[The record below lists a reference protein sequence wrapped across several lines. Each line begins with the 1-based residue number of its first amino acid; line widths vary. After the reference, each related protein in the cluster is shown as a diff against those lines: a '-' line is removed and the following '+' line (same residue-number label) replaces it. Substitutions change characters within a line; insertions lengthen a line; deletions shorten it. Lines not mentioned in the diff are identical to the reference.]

1 MTSGQPSPNARSR
14 DTPPLGAN
22 SRSRDTQPPAPDS
35 RSRDTQPPAPDSRS
49 RDTQPLRVGH
59 KIIVPGSR
67 LEELPARLE
76 GAGWDMVE
84 IDVLSH
90 GDRLVI
96 AHDPSDLEQAVLID
110 FDDALAALGELLP
123 MHVGLNI
130 DIKTTGYEARV
141 ADAIGATGL
150 ADRILI
156 STMELDSLLMLRR
169 IAPQLRLGLSVP
181 KARRNYLANPLTRP
195 AAYAMLEYLRRT
207 LPRKL
212 EPTLADGTVDAVM
225 AHWGVVTPRLSE
237 VVRRHGRELYVWT
250 VDDHRRLPLLTRLG
264 VTGVITNDRLLFARA
279 GLEPT
284 R

>member
-1 MTSGQPSPNARSR
+1 MSSGQPNPNTR
-14 DTPPLGAN
+14 P
-22 SRSRDTQPPAPDS
+22 
-35 RSRDTQPPAPDSRS
+35 

-76 GAGWDMVE
+76 GASWDMVE

-96 AHDPSDLEQAVLID
+96 AHDPKDLEQAVLID
-110 FDDALAALGELLP
+110 FADALAALGTQLP
-123 MHVGLNI
+123 EHVGLNV

-141 ADAIGATGL
+141 ADAITAAGL

-181 KARRNYLANPLTRP
+181 KARHNYLAHPLTRP

-207 LPRKL
+207 LPGKL
-212 EPTLADGTVDAVM
+212 EPTLAAGTVDAVM

-237 VVRRHGRELYVWT
+237 VVRHHGRELYVWT

-264 VTGVITNDRLLFARA
+264 VTGVITNDHLLFARA

>member
-1 MTSGQPSPNARSR
+1 MTSGQPTPNARSH
-14 DTPPLGAN
+14 DA
-22 SRSRDTQPPAPDS
+22 
-35 RSRDTQPPAPDSRS
+35 
-49 RDTQPLRVGH
+49 QPLRVGH

-84 IDVLSH
+84 IDVLSD

-96 AHDPSDLEQAVLID
+96 AHDPKDLEQEVLID
-110 FDDALAALGELLP
+110 FSDALAALGELLP
-123 MHVGLNI
+123 EHVGLNV
-130 DIKTTGYEARV
+130 DIKTTGYEAGV
-141 ADAIGATGL
+141 ADAIAAAGL

-156 STMELDSLLMLRR
+156 STMEIDSLLMLRR

-181 KARRNYLANPLTRP
+181 KARHNYLAHPLTRP

-207 LPRKL
+207 LPGKL
-212 EPTLADGTVDAVM
+212 EPTLAAGTVDAVM

-279 GLEPT
+279 GLEPI